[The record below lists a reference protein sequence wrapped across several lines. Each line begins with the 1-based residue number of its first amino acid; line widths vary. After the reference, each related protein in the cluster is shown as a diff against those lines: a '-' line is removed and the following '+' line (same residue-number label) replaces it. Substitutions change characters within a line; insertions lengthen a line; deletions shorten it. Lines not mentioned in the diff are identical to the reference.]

1 METPRSDKRGRS
13 GGAGARSLM
22 PDDDKD
28 DPMSARRGPNPFISN
43 PHAHPQFAPQK
54 LGARGVSEGRARGPE
69 LSLKNVPN
77 MNETRLILL
86 QTKTKFSV

>member
-54 LGARGVSEGRARGPE
+54 LGARGVSERRAQ
-69 LSLKNVPN
+69 
-77 MNETRLILL
+77 TRAFFKRCPKHERN
-86 QTKTKFSV
+86 TAHFVAN